1 MDPAPF
7 DTFYASISTATESC
21 TTALPVLCPV
31 DINLDI
37 NLNSPA
43 TRFVEVV
50 AGAQTFPKEGGP
62 MLSGEP
68 RSLATLLP
76 MAKGLIALASLSLT
90 GAFLPAPR
98 LPAGRALPSLGLRRA
113 RSFAA
118 EVHQRAH
125 LGRNRQPDGMAMMQ
139 ASAADD
145 FQDVGAVGTDYGDC
159 LSVMTL
165 TCVASSRQEASFGMD
180 VEVLTEL
187 LMENGALSVV
197 VEDADYGTER
207 ERPIFD
213 EPDEAQQKEWFR
225 VPSEASGDNFW
236 SNCNVT
242 AYFSKD
248 FDIPRVVDMVT
259 SAMQLPVCPRYSID
273 EVADRDWVKE
283 VQRGWNPVLIDDL
296 MLRFPWHTPASVQAF
311 LKAQGVTGAPAYEL
325 VLEGGTAFGT
335 GEHPTTRLCCRW
347 LRQQLVGG
355 GGQRSVAGN
364 ERVMDYGAGSGVLGL
379 VALAFGAKE
388 AAGVE
393 IDVDSIYAAQANA
406 VANAQPHFR
415 CYLPA
420 ESASAGTAADVDMAQ
435 KIRNPTGTYACG
447 DAVPLPEDM
456 KDYDMIV
463 ANILAGPLVRLAPEI
478 ARLCRPG
485 GLLALSGIL
494 ENQAEMILQAVCFFV
509 CV

>member
-1 MDPAPF
+1 MVHYGESTLLLSPAANLSWRAIQPAP
-7 DTFYASISTATESC
+7 
-21 TTALPVLCPV
+21 
-31 DINLDI
+31 
-37 NLNSPA
+37 
-43 TRFVEVV
+43 RR
-50 AGAQTFPKEGGP
+50 GAHVGA
-62 MLSGEP
+62 P
-68 RSLATLLP
+68 RSRQNLIQ
-76 MAKGLIALASLSLT
+76 MAKGLIALASLSLA

-98 LPAGRALPSLGLRRA
+98 LPAGRALPPLGLRRA

-118 EVHQRAH
+118 EAPCARQRAD
-125 LGRNRQPDGMAMMQ
+125 LGQNRQPVGVVMMQ

-145 FQDVGAVGTDYGDC
+145 FQDWEAGGTDYGDS

-283 VQRGWNPVLIDDL
+283 VQRGWNPILIDDL

-347 LRQQLVGG
+347 LREQLVGG
-355 GGQRSVAGN
+355 GGQRSVAGDV
-364 ERVMDYGAGSGVLGL
+364 RVMDYGAGSGVLGL

-393 IDVDSIYAAQANA
+393 IDVDSIYAAHANA
-406 VANAQPHFR
+406 VANAQPDFR

-435 KIRNPTGTYACG
+435 KIRNPTGTSACG

-478 ARLCRPG
+478 ARLCRPA

-494 ENQAEMILQAVCFFV
+494 ENQAEMILQAVCFFL